1 MPQAI
6 AKHQLAAIKHLYHKA
21 LTDSVRWNFVP
32 LRDGDTIVT
41 TSYKAGTTWMQT
53 IVANLIFGRR

>member
-1 MPQAI
+1 MLQAI
-6 AKHQLAAIKHLYHKA
+6 AKHELPAIKHLYQNA

-41 TSYKAGTTWMQT
+41 TSYKAGSRMQT
-53 IVANLIFGRR
+53 IVANLIFGGR